1 VAQTPVEVARLLSA
15 IEQFEARAPRDL
27 PQGVMEKIAEIK
39 QEVSQVTPSR
49 DTPGMR
55 EAEKLMKPGQA
66 GDTGESGTGVH
77 FSKAASGPDAPS
89 PGQRE
94 AMNVSQEISKAAQTI
109 MERVNGGTGTQA
121 PSGEPAEAR

>member
-1 VAQTPVEVARLLSA
+1 
-15 IEQFEARAPRDL
+15 
-27 PQGVMEKIAEIK
+27 
-39 QEVSQVTPSR
+39 VSQVTPSR